1 MTMTTGLPATATI
14 WMVMMT
20 VMMAPSTLPWLSG
33 FAAMSRDRDSG
44 AIRRGWVTL
53 FGLGYLMLWAG
64 FSVLA
69 ASLQM
74 WLRSQALLEASLAV
88 TAPLGAL
95 ALVGAGLYQVTP
107 AKVACVRHCR
117 TPLSY
122 FLSHWRNGPG
132 GAFRMGI
139 SHGAFCVACCWA
151 LMLSAFAL
159 GLMNLA
165 WMAVLTAIVA
175 LETLAPGGERIGR
188 AAGAGMVIWGL
199 TLLLGY

>member
-1 MTMTTGLPATATI
+1 MI
-14 WMVMMT
+14 MMT

-33 FAAMSRDRDSG
+33 FAAMSRDRESG
-44 AIRRGWVTL
+44 AMRRGWVVL
-53 FGLGYLMLWAG
+53 FGLGYLMVWAG

-74 WLRSQALLEASLAV
+74 GLRSWTLLEDTLAV

-95 ALVGAGLYQVTP
+95 LLIGAGVYQVTP
-107 AKVACVRHCR
+107 AKVACLRHCR

-122 FLSHWRNGPG
+122 FLSHWKNGPG

-139 SHGAFCVACCWA
+139 CHGAFCVACCWA

-165 WMAVLTAIVA
+165 WMAALTTIVA
-175 LETLAPGGERIGR
+175 LETLAPGGARIGR
-188 AAGAGMVIWGL
+188 IAGAAMVIWGL
-199 TLLLGY
+199 TLLLHR

>member
-1 MTMTTGLPATATI
+1 MTTGLFATATV

-33 FAAMSRDRDSG
+33 FAAMSRHGESG

-53 FGLGYLMLWAG
+53 FGLGYLMVWAG
-64 FSVLA
+64 FSVMA
-69 ASLQM
+69 ASLQV
-74 WLRSQALLEASLAV
+74 WLGSRALLEASLAV

-107 AKVACVRHCR
+107 AKAACVRHCR

-122 FLSHWRNGPG
+122 LLSHWKNGPD

-159 GLMNLA
+159 GLMSLA
-165 WMAVLTAIVA
+165 WMAALAAIVA
-175 LETLAPGGERIGR
+175 LETLAPGGARIGR
-188 AAGAGMVIWGL
+188 LAGAAMVIWGL
-199 TLLLGY
+199 TLLVLR

>member
-1 MTMTTGLPATATI
+1 MVAGLLVATTM

-20 VMMAPSTLPWLSG
+20 VMMAPSTLPWFSA
-33 FAAMSRDRDSG
+33 FATMSRDRDSD
-44 AIRRGWVTL
+44 AIRPGWVTL
-53 FGLGYLMLWAG
+53 FGLGYLVVWAE
-64 FSVLA
+64 FSVIA
-69 ASLQM
+69 ASLQL
-74 WLRSQALLEASLAV
+74 WLRSRALLEASLTV

-95 ALVGAGLYQVTP
+95 ALVGAGLYQMTP
-107 AKVACVRHCR
+107 AKAACIRHCR

-122 FLSHWRNGPG
+122 LLSHWRSGPS

-139 SHGAFCVACCWA
+139 AHGAFCVACCWA

-175 LETLAPGGERIGR
+175 LETLAPGGKRIGR
-188 AAGAGMVIWGL
+188 LAGAGMVIWGF
-199 TLLLGY
+199 TLLLTH